1 MGELL
6 RVGDPAPDFTLAAT
20 TGEDVTLGDHRGKSN
35 VLLAFFPL
43 AFTGVCTAEMCDF
56 SAGLPEFQDVGT
68 VVLGVSVDAVPSLL
82 AFRER
87 EGITIDLLSDI
98 RREVC
103 RAYGTLMEESFFSR
117 RAYFIIDRGGTIRWI
132 HVERELGDRRDN
144 EELLAELAKLSA

>member
-6 RVGDPAPDFTLAAT
+6 QLGDPAPDFTLAAT

-43 AFTGVCTAEMCDF
+43 AFTGVCTAEMCEF
-56 SAGLPEFQDVGT
+56 STGLPEFQNAGT
-68 VVLGVSVDAVPSLL
+68 VVLGVSVDAVPSLI
-82 AFRER
+82 AVRKR

-98 RREVC
+98 KREVC
-103 RAYGTLMEESFFSR
+103 RVYGTLIEETFFSR
-117 RAYFIIDRGGTIRWI
+117 RAYFIIDREGTIRWI